1 MLNDLVINILM
12 NFVVCVCVFP
22 LSLALSNL
30 PQGERARS
38 GETLRTAE
46 QRAESHAGHRG

>member
-12 NFVVCVCVFP
+12 NFVVCLCFFP
-22 LSLALSNL
+22 LSPSNL